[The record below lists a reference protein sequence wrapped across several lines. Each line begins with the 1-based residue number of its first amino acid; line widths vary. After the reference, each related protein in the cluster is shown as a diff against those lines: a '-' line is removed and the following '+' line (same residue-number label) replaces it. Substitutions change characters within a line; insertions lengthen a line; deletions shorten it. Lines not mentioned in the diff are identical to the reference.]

1 MALNVERFF
10 GRVTPPSPR
19 PFTQPWFSGY
29 ITQKMLAYLLYLSAY
44 TVFRQG
50 IARFANTVPYHKK
63 ILGLS
68 HEHGGKFDSIVKD
81 TQTSDRQPM
90 SIIAKKKV

>member
-1 MALNVERFF
+1 
-10 GRVTPPSPR
+10 
-19 PFTQPWFSGY
+19 
-29 ITQKMLAYLLYLSAY
+29 MLAYLLYLSAY

-68 HEHGGKFDSIVKD
+68 HEREGKFDSIVKD
-81 TQTSDRQPM
+81 TQTSHRQPM
-90 SIIAKKKV
+90 SIIAKKKYDDQRYMVSIHLQEKTYVFSGPVP